1 MALFLY
7 TKGFVQLQHDE
18 KVSNAMDQVT
28 LQISDNAQQ
37 ALNFAFN
44 EAQQRLNTMGQFD
57 PFTVTVV
64 DEGVEVNDHPASS
77 PEGVRE
83 SVKMLVAQDMP
94 EAYVLCY
101 DGDVETDDGTLDCI
115 VAEVADRGSADAYI
129 LVLLYTKDAEGFTFE
144 ADFVYAGPAPTL
156 YPAGTKPIVSGL
168 VALQREEGVAAD
180 GATVDFD
187 ADKAEEPESG
197 EQVVEPAA
205 EDCAE

>member
-1 MALFLY
+1 
-7 TKGFVQLQHDE
+7 
-18 KVSNAMDQVT
+18 MDQVT

-37 ALNFAFN
+37 ALAFAFN

-101 DGDVETDDGTLDCI
+101 DGDVDTDDGTLDCI
-115 VAEVADRGSADAYI
+115 VAEVADRGNTDASA
-129 LVLLYTKDAEGFTFE
+129 LVLLYTKDADGFTFE
-144 ADFVYAGPAPTL
+144 ADFVYAGPVPVL

-168 VALQREEGVAAD
+168 VALQREEALGAD
-180 GATVDFD
+180 GQPVDSD
-187 ADKAEEPESG
+187 ADVDEPAMNG
-197 EQVVEPAA
+197 EQA
-205 EDCAE
+205 ESSERDAQ

>member
-1 MALFLY
+1 
-7 TKGFVQLQHDE
+7 
-18 KVSNAMDQVT
+18 MDQVT

-37 ALNFAFN
+37 ALTFAFN

-101 DGDVETDDGTLDCI
+101 DGDVDTDNGALDCI
-115 VAEVADRGSADAYI
+115 VAEVADRGSDDAYA
-129 LVLLYTKDAEGFTFE
+129 LVLLYTKDADGFTFE
-144 ADFVYAGPAPTL
+144 ADFVYAGPVPVL
-156 YPAGTKPIVSGL
+156 YPAGTRPIVSGL
-168 VALQREEGVAAD
+168 VALQREEAMGAD
-180 GATVDFD
+180 GKPVDSD
-187 ADKAEEPESG
+187 ADID
-197 EQVVEPAA
+197 EPADA
-205 EDCAE
+205 ACGSASTEEDAH